1 MDFLKIFTFIKMI
14 KNIVSKTYEPNLDP
28 LPVSKVIKTDLTIHI
43 IDLNS
48 KNYVENVKKI
58 MKFYIDKS
66 ISYVLK
72 MYSDLDKFDV
82 KKVKEV
88 ENIDKY
94 GYVTLSPKNDFIQ
107 DSSMQRVQFLCISD
121 VCDEDIVLFEE

>member
-1 MDFLKIFTFIKMI
+1 MI